1 MSYQIRAAVPGDA
14 AVVSSLIHLSFQ
26 ALGAAGWSPEATQ
39 TFYAESMPSVLEDKL
54 AAALFGAVA
63 IGDDAVTGFAMVCR
77 PNRLDM
83 LFVHPDHLRKGI
95 GRALW
100 EAARAHVQAQH
111 PKVKTI
117 ELNATAYA
125 RPFYQSV
132 GFVPISLEFEV
143 KGARATR
150 MACWLPARQLG
161 AEIRPAGPR
170 S

>member
-1 MSYQIRAAVPGDA
+1 MSYEIRPAVPDDA
-14 AVVSSLIHLSFQ
+14 AAVSSLVHLSFQ
-26 ALGAAGWSPEATQ
+26 ALGAVNWSSEAMQ
-39 TFYAESMPSVLEDKL
+39 RFCEESMPSALADKL

-63 IGDDAVTGFAMVCR
+63 TSDGTVAGFAMVAR

-83 LFVHPDHLRKGI
+83 LFVHPGHLRKGI
-95 GRALW
+95 GRELW
-100 EAARAHVQAQH
+100 EAARAHVEAH
-111 PKVKTI
+111 HRDIKTI

-132 GFVPISLEFEV
+132 GFVPISLEFEA

-161 AEIRPAGPR
+161 AELRPAGP
-170 S
+170 